1 MLRIAF
7 LAAPLIA
14 ACSTV
19 SPAEPEIP
27 VRGETPGYTCRNEGL
42 GRFVGREAT
51 SAVATE
57 LRRASGA
64 RTIRW
69 VRPGTMVT
77 MDFREDRLTVR
88 LDDRNRV
95 IRASCG

>member
-7 LAAPLIA
+7 VAAPLIA

-27 VRGETPGYTCRNEGL
+27 VRGETSGHACRNSEL
-42 GRFVGREAT
+42 DRFVGREAT
-51 SAVATE
+51 SGLAAE

-64 RTIRW
+64 KTVRW
-69 VRPGTMVT
+69 VRPGMMVT
-77 MDFREDRLTVR
+77 MDYRNDRLTVR
-88 LDDRNRV
+88 VNERNRV
-95 IRASCG
+95 VSANCG